1 MIGRYRAALLLAGVV
16 ALLAS
21 AGAAQQTGAF
31 ALLGGKAAIVS
42 KFWAAHSSG
51 ETYALN
57 VQQFTT
63 SGATIK
69 AYDIDM
75 QHLMHMVIVRD
86 DFATF
91 AHEHPSFNATTGIF
105 VQNFTKEPNHK
116 YYAFADTSPK
126 GIGQQV
132 FRFTLESDGEAAAYK
147 LSTVP
152 SSYNQKAGPYN
163 VLLQKTTIRAQTPQ
177 KLDLT
182 VVEGDDPAT
191 DLVPYLGAAA
201 HVVMIDISTLSYV
214 HVHRTLK
221 GQTMSMKPNSMRAT
235 MVAAQKAGPFMDV
248 TLPALPAGVYK
259 TWVQVAGGPAK
270 TVYTA
275 AFTIVAK

>member
-21 AGAAQQTGAF
+21 AAAQQTGAF

-91 AHEHPSFNATTGIF
+91 AHE
-105 VQNFTKEPNHK
+105 
-116 YYAFADTSPK
+116 
-126 GIGQQV
+126 
-132 FRFTLESDGEAAAYK
+132 
-147 LSTVP
+147 
-152 SSYNQKAGPYN
+152 
-163 VLLQKTTIRAQTPQ
+163 
-177 KLDLT
+177 
-182 VVEGDDPAT
+182 
-191 DLVPYLGAAA
+191 
-201 HVVMIDISTLSYV
+201 
-214 HVHRTLK
+214 
-221 GQTMSMKPNSMRAT
+221 
-235 MVAAQKAGPFMDV
+235 
-248 TLPALPAGVYK
+248 
-259 TWVQVAGGPAK
+259 
-270 TVYTA
+270 
-275 AFTIVAK
+275 